1 MNNKE
6 TKSDDNFKLTTKEAI
21 ELIDMLKRKVIETD
35 LVFPGK
41 GQKIEFDVYAEK
53 QRTRFVVNIY
63 RSGKNDK
70 KCTYQGRTYL
80 NSTPILRLDITDSTH
95 INSDGTKIN
104 ESDVLREESIKLNA
118 QVTNMSDLSSVT
130 AITVLDPSGN
140 EIEDGIT
147 VDLANGTV
155 EATVAQDGTYTLN
168 VTALNDRG
176 TSVTRKSRSQSF

>member
-95 INSDGTKIN
+95 INSDGTKIRGNHLHIYN
-104 ESDVLREESIKLNA
+104 EKTEMLDAIPFNVEDADLYEYCLQFFEKFNILKDNWKLIY
-118 QVTNMSDLSSVT
+118 QL
-130 AITVLDPSGN
+130 
-140 EIEDGIT
+140 EI
-147 VDLANGTV
+147 
-155 EATVAQDGTYTLN
+155 
-168 VTALNDRG
+168 
-176 TSVTRKSRSQSF
+176 